1 MKKTIWAAI
10 GLLLAMLLSACGS
23 GNVAGAP
30 APSSSMEITDEGARP
45 SEATAEETEEPT
57 DGESE
62 PEPSSSDSGNQP
74 TSGDSGSNTSDG
86 KPSTGGSSPSKP
98 TTGSGG
104 GSTSNG
110 GSSGGSSSKPVAT
123 ATPTPK
129 PTVAPTPKPTPK
141 PTTAPTPKPT
151 PTPQKSIW
159 QWPISKSDRDAIYA
173 ELVAYGQSLGLRHLA
188 VDDGVVK
195 TPDNSSWATPTTI
208 TSSSNPNFLKIGL
221 KNQISYLPQ
230 YVEDTGGGKIDYFII
245 YIQDLGG
252 GNCKIYI
259 MY

>member
-1 MKKTIWAAI
+1 MKKTVLIAA
-10 GLLLAMLLSACGS
+10 LTLAMLLTACSAGH
-23 GNVAGAP
+23 VADTP
-30 APSSSMEITDEGARP
+30 DPSSSVGVVDADGKP
-45 SEATAEETEEPT
+45 SSNVKESEKPDKDADPT
-57 DGESE
+57 SSVSGSGES
-62 PEPSSSDSGNQP
+62 SSS
-74 TSGDSGSNTSDG
+74 G
-86 KPSTGGSSPSKP
+86 KPSTGSSGSS
-98 TTGSGG
+98 
-104 GSTSNG
+104 
-110 GSSGGSSSKPVAT
+110 SSSKP
-123 ATPTPK
+123 TP
-129 PTVAPTPKPTPK
+129 APTPKPTPK
-141 PTTAPTPKPT
+141 PTPAPTPKPT

-208 TSSSNPNFLKIGL
+208 TSSSNPNFLEIGL

-252 GNCKIYI
+252 GNCKVYI